1 MLHSTCGS
9 VSMKMWGRK
18 CCIFDDFSLCYSRS
32 VTDPKI
38 CYKCVCSRG
47 SARNPAGGAHEAPPD
62 PLVAW
67 APHPTPLGACGTSTL
82 SPVGDPQYF
91 FLQIGHWEDGKP
103 PPQKAADPATFLLL
117 ALLRIVKLTQCCGVW
132 LDPGAGKNSV
142 KNPGSGILNTERL
155 LTYLHQK

>member
-9 VSMKMWGRK
+9 VSLKMWGRK

-91 FLQIGHWEDGKP
+91 FFYKSDTGKTANLRHRRQLIP
-103 PPQKAADPATFLLL
+103 PHSYYWRYFA
-117 ALLRIVKLTQCCGVW
+117 
-132 LDPGAGKNSV
+132 
-142 KNPGSGILNTERL
+142 
-155 LTYLHQK
+155 